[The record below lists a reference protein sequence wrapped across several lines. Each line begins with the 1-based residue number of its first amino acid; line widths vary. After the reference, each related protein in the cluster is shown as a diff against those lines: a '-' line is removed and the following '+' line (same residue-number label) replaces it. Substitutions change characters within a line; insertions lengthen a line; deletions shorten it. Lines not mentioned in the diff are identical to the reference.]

1 VQVLILGGVGFMSG
15 NLNIMIIYVVGF
27 AVLFYLFL
35 ILPRKRQDKKHTDLL
50 SSLQKGDKVVTIGGI
65 KGRVSVVKDDSI
77 VLKVSEEND
86 VEFLKKAIAYKE
98 DAE

>member
-1 VQVLILGGVGFMSG
+1 MGD
-15 NLNIMIIYVVGF
+15 NWNIMIIYVIGF
-27 AVLFYLFL
+27 VVLFYLFL
-35 ILPRKRQDKKHTDLL
+35 ILPRKRQDKKHADLL

-77 VLKVSEEND
+77 VLRVGEEND

-98 DAE
+98 NEE